1 MTDHLSDIRSGLV
14 SRTNVIGLR
23 KALNAEARRYQRLSV
38 SSTAPKIS
46 GEALAACEHARAEF
60 RPRVSQDLHDS
71 GLKLLRSP
79 RYRKRLAPVA
89 DIIAGIESFHLVSY
103 DALGRYGDYH
113 VPVYKAVSPAGSFL
127 FRNIPWQ
134 SGGDGPEI
142 LKVTR

>member
-1 MTDHLSDIRSGLV
+1 MTDHLSDIRTGTV

-23 KALNAEARRYQRLSV
+23 KALNTNGRRYQRLSV
-38 SSTAPKIS
+38 SNTAPKLS
-46 GEALAACEHARAEF
+46 DEALAECERALANYQ
-60 RPRVSQDLHDS
+60 PRVTSDLHDS

-79 RYRKRLAPVA
+79 WYRKRLAPVA
-89 DIIAGIESFHLVSY
+89 DIIAGIESFHLVAY
-103 DALGRYGDYH
+103 DALGGLYH
-113 VPVYKAVSPAGSFL
+113 VPVYRAVAPCGSFL